1 MPTGMPLEEIGLLH
15 LLEKI
20 NVKATATID
29 RFARYGLVEG
39 GLITDEDP
47 PGLTACGHER
57 LAELRAQ
64 KTRS

>member
-1 MPTGMPLEEIGLLH
+1 MPDAMPLEEIGLLQI
-15 LLEKI
+15 LEKI
-20 NVKATATID
+20 NVNAAATID
-29 RFARYGLVEG
+29 RFARYGLIEG

-47 PGLTACGHER
+47 PGLTARGHER